1 MTILAELPGGVILR
15 CLADGDAPALLDAYV
30 RNRDH
35 LRPFYPPRP
44 DSFWTL
50 DGQRKGLDSLLRQHA
65 DGTLF
70 ACALQRGDR
79 IVGCASLHGI
89 VLGPM
94 CSTSLGY
101 WVDAGEVGKGL
112 AGATVAN
119 LCRIADQELGL
130 HRVEAS
136 TGQTNLASQRVL
148 TKNGFRHFGT
158 ARDYLYLD
166 GTWQDSLLFQRVLND
181 RPPVTR

>member
-1 MTILAELPGGVILR
+1 MVILAELPGGVILR
-15 CLADGDAPALLDAYV
+15 CLEGGDAPALLDAYL

-35 LRPFYPPRP
+35 LHPFDPVRP

-50 DGQRKGLDSLLRQHA
+50 DGQRERLGSLLRQHSE
-65 DGTLF
+65 GTLF
-70 ACALQRGDR
+70 ACALQRGDQ

-89 VLGPM
+89 VFGPM

-112 AGATVAN
+112 ASATVAT
-119 LCRIADQELGL
+119 LCRIADQDLGL

-136 TGQTNLASQRVL
+136 TDHKNLASQRVL
-148 TKNGFRHFGT
+148 TKNGLHHFGT
-158 ARDYLYLD
+158 AHDYVYLN
-166 GTWQDSLLFQRVLND
+166 GMWQDSMLFQRVLND
-181 RPPVTR
+181 RPPVTQ